1 MGIPMIELRHLRY
14 FLAIADAGS
23 VTEAA
28 RRLHVAQ
35 PALSRQMKDL
45 EDALGAVLFERGAKG
60 VTLTTAGNQFA
71 IDSRALLADLRAATE
86 RVSRISVG
94 MEGALRIG
102 IAPNYSWH
110 PKILASLRA
119 FSADAPKVA
128 VMLEPTLSVRQIA
141 RIVTSELDGGFLTW
155 KYLPH
160 DKTEID
166 GIGEIR
172 LFDCHLKL
180 ALQRGSR
187 LAKSIPKSLAEL
199 QNEPC
204 IWFPREI
211 APAYDE
217 FLTYQCRQAGLSP
230 KKIQIASDVLTILGM
245 VAAGMG
251 YSIVSDVS
259 AHTCPRDVILVDHPQ
274 LTMTHP
280 ISFVYR
286 SDDNNPALRR
296 FVDLLQSATTAS
308 R

>member
-1 MGIPMIELRHLRY
+1 MIELRHLRY
-14 FLAIADAGS
+14 FLAVADYGS
-23 VTEAA
+23 VAEAA

-45 EDALGAVLFERGAKG
+45 EEELGAVLFERGARG
-60 VTLTTAGNQFA
+60 VTLTTAGSQFA
-71 IDSRALLADLRAATE
+71 IDCRALLTDLRAAKE

-110 PKILASLRA
+110 PKILASLRS

-128 VMLEPTLSVRQIA
+128 VMLEPTLSTRQIT
-141 RIVTSELDGGFLTW
+141 RIVASELDGGFLTW
-155 KYLPH
+155 KYLPQ

-166 GIGEIR
+166 GIREVR
-172 LFDCHLKL
+172 LFECHLKL

-187 LAKSIPKSLAEL
+187 LAKSVPKALAEL
-199 QNEPC
+199 QSEPC

-211 APAYDE
+211 APAYDD

-230 KKIQIASDVLTILGM
+230 KKVQIGSDVLTILGL

-259 AHTCPRDVILVDHPQ
+259 AHTCPRDVVLVDHPE
-274 LTMTHP
+274 LTMSHP
-280 ISFVYR
+280 VSFVYR
-286 SDDNNPALRR
+286 SEDSNPALLR
-296 FVDLLQSATTAS
+296 FVDLLQNAAAS
-308 R
+308 SR